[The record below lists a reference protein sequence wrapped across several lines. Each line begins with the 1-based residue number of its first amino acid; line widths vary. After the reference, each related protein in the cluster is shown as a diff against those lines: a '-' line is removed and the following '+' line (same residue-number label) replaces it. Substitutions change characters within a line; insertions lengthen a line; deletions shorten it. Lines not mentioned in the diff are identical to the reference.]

1 VIVEFP
7 RPELTWKRVVVR
19 HPRRKLPSKRRIK
32 ARFMIGRLITM
43 RAVAHYGLADMIHA
57 VPAKYD
63 PFTETVRRK

>member
-1 VIVEFP
+1 
-7 RPELTWKRVVVR
+7 
-19 HPRRKLPSKRRIK
+19 
-32 ARFMIGRLITM
+32 MIGRLITM